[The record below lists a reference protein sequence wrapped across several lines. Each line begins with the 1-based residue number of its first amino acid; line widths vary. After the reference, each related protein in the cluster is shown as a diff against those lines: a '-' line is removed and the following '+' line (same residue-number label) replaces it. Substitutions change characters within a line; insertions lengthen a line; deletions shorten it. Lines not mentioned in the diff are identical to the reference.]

1 MAGSTL
7 VVNEALSFLT
17 VHFDKLGRDSLFSM
31 LSEFFFLEETTA
43 AKQILISECEKLNFI
58 DAISDRF
65 KLCRSDED

>member
-31 LSEFFFLEETTA
+31 LSEFYFLEETTLFFY
-43 AKQILISECEKLNFI
+43 KNLVYKNNKFILNLLYIS
-58 DAISDRF
+58 
-65 KLCRSDED
+65 LCRRTSG

>member
-17 VHFDKLGRDSLFSM
+17 VRFDKLVRDSLFSM

-58 DAISDRF
+58 DASSDRF
-65 KLCRSDED
+65 LKTLP